1 MNDIIIRAQSAM
13 RTYLAM
19 KHANALKYGSY
30 GFKDF
35 NEDWVGDYKN
45 DIVDRVID
53 TYGQY
58 KFDKSVSKKYDNR
71 ERTFRGMETQ
81 ENGAKYQGEW
91 DEENDVKHG
100 QGTMI
105 WKDGSR

>member
-1 MNDIIIRAQSAM
+1 M
-13 RTYLAM
+13 
-19 KHANALKYGSY
+19 
-30 GFKDF
+30 
-35 NEDWVGDYKN
+35 GDYKN